1 MLSIQALKV
10 TSCIVQ
16 ERIASV
22 ADDELLFFQLP
33 SILPQFEKVNH
44 EPVEITDSKDKQ
56 LPPAAKKSTL
66 ESAMGSLSLGD
77 MPQGQVGS
85 LVVYKSGKM
94 KLKIGDVLFD
104 ITQGMQ
110 SSFLENAMMVDTLS
124 EDKKKVIELGNLT
137 QKFVCMPDMDA
148 LLEEESV
155 G

>member
-1 MLSIQALKV
+1 M
-10 TSCIVQ
+10 
-16 ERIASV
+16 

-33 SILPQFEKVNH
+33 SILPQFEKNND
-44 EPVEITDSKDKQ
+44 EPVEPADSKDTQ

-66 ESAMGSLSLGD
+66 ESAMASLSMGD

-148 LLEEESV
+148 LLEEQSIQ
-155 G
+155 